1 MGQAI
6 GDFLPL
12 ALGVA
17 LSPVPIIAVILML
30 FSPRASSNAP
40 AFLAGWLLGLAVL
53 GAIIL
58 LAASGADASD
68 DEGASDVIDMIKI
81 ALGALLLLVALRQ
94 WQGRPKA
101 GEQAAMPGWMS
112 AIDSFTAVKALGI
125 GVLLAA
131 VNPKNLALT
140 AAAAA
145 GIAQAGLDDREEWLS
160 LLIFVLIGSLT
171 VGVPVI
177 YYFVA
182 GEGARA
188 TLDTW
193 RAWLGENNAAVMAVL
208 LLVFG
213 VVILGQG
220 LSGLSD

>member
-1 MGQAI
+1 LGQAI
-6 GDFLPL
+6 GDLLPL
-12 ALGVA
+12 AIGVA

-30 FSPRASSNAP
+30 FSARASSNGL
-40 AFLAGWLLGLAVL
+40 AFLGGWVIGLSVL
-53 GAIIL
+53 GAIVL
-58 LAASGADASD
+58 LVAGGADASE
-68 DEGASDVIDMIKI
+68 DEGTSDTIDIIKI
-81 ALGALLLLVALRQ
+81 ALGILLLLVAARQ
-94 WQGRPKA
+94 WQSRPKA
-101 GEQAAMPGWMS
+101 GEEPKMPGWMS
-112 AIDSFTAVKALGI
+112 AIDSFTAVRAFGI

-140 AAAAA
+140 ASAAA
-145 GIAQAGLDDREEWLS
+145 GIAQAGLDEGEEWLS
-160 LLIFVLIGSLT
+160 LLIFVVLGSLT

-182 GEGARA
+182 GEGARE

-193 RAWLGENNAAVMAVL
+193 KAWLGENNATVMAVL